1 VEILTDMKNMPM
13 DKTHINKTHMDEIN
27 IKSLDILGENLVAI
41 TEVESK
47 I

>member
-13 DKTHINKTHMDEIN
+13 EKTHMDQIN